1 MIWLAIPVVIFGFA
15 LWELVIND
23 PLGDGFIDRFMMAMF
38 AFVIAVLAGAFSLGA
53 GALVGLAFPAHPVKN
68 SETPLVALRDKDG
81 IQGSFFL
88 GSGHIEDK
96 QYYFFYAQ
104 QPDGSF
110 TPGKVEANRWVRVYE
125 QERSDAILIT
135 YRWEANSRWAEWL
148 SVPVH
153 AIGNSYDIHV
163 PRGTVRRGYTM

>member
-1 MIWLAIPVVIFGFA
+1 MIWLLPPIVIFGLA
-15 LWELVIND
+15 VWEWVIKD
-23 PLGDGFIDRFMMAMF
+23 PLGDSILDYVMMFFLAAM
-38 AFVIAVLAGAFSLGA
+38 IAMVTAAFSLMA
-53 GALVGLAFPAHPVKN
+53 GMLIGLAFPAHPVK
-68 SETPLVALRDKDG
+68 SGETPLVALRDKDG

-88 GSGHIEDK
+88 GSGYIEDK

-104 QPDGSF
+104 QPDGAF

-125 QERSDAILIT
+125 QERSDAVLIT
-135 YRWEANSRWAEWL
+135 YRWEANSRWAQWL
-148 SVPVH
+148 SVPVN